1 MKRMTSLTLLVVLL
15 FAALPQT
22 SVLAGVTNQDLC
34 GGWFGTWEGDDPY
47 DGRCLIPPGS
57 SYHDAILCGDDAYL
71 VVDFMLG
78 YNIYCE
84 AIPVASTGGSAGA
97 GRSTAPHCG
106 PVDLPRTLNPS
117 SNQTISFKGN
127 HLVEGAWLSI
137 PGYDLIPVMDLVFDP
152 DTNTWT
158 GTVDTAHI
166 AEGYYTPLRLLV
178 NGRDQ
183 TKACHF
189 GGAVVE

>member
-1 MKRMTSLTLLVVLL
+1 MKFHRMALLALIALLL
-15 FAALPQT
+15 FALPQS
-22 SVLAGVTNQDLC
+22 SVFARGGPTPQDNC
-34 GGWFGTWEGDDPY
+34 QDMGGTWEGEHPVA
-47 DGRCLIPPGS
+47 GRCLYSPGHEFH
-57 SYHDAILCGDDAYL
+57 YIAECADDEYF
-71 VVDFMLG
+71 VWDYTVEED
-78 YNIYCE
+78 YCE
-84 AIPVASTGGSAGA
+84 AIPLASTGA

-106 PVDLPRTLNPS
+106 PVNLPRTLNPS
-117 SNQTISFKGN
+117 GSQTISFKGN

-152 DTNTWT
+152 ETNTWT
-158 GTVDTAHI
+158 GTVDTSHI